1 MSGPVIRDPTGPAP
15 ETRSVHFLWLLFGVG
30 AAPLFWAGQVMLAY
44 GVSAYVCYPADHPV
58 ALADA
63 GGLRLVLLLF
73 DGIALAGCGAGALVS
88 WRLWPR
94 LKHGSGRNRFLAL
107 WGVLSSLGFLV
118 AILFNI
124 IASLMVP
131 PCQG

>member
-1 MSGPVIRDPTGPAP
+1 MSGPAFHDPVGPAP
-15 ETRSVHFLWLLFGVG
+15 ETRSVRFHWLLFGVG

-44 GVSAYVCYPADHPV
+44 GVTAYACYPGDHPV

-73 DGIALAGCGAGALVS
+73 DGVALAGCGAGALVS

-94 LKHGSGRNRFLAL
+94 VEHGPGRNRFLAL
-107 WGVLSSLGFLV
+107 WGLLSSLGFLV

>member
-1 MSGPVIRDPTGPAP
+1 MSGPAFHDPIGPAP
-15 ETRSVHFLWLLFGVG
+15 ETRSVRFAWLLFGVG
-30 AAPLFWAGQVMLAY
+30 TAPLFWAGQVMLAY

-58 ALADA
+58 APADVD
-63 GGLRLVLLLF
+63 GLRLLLLLF

-88 WRLWPR
+88 WRLWR
-94 LKHGSGRNRFLAL
+94 QVKAGRNRFLAL
-107 WGVLSSLGFLV
+107 WGVLSSLGFLAAV
-118 AILFNI
+118 FFNV